1 MWQVNKSVHVACN
14 VRSRS
19 DQLSMYSCY
28 RKLLDFNL
36 PVCEDEHL
44 NAKSHNVV
52 AFSSLQRQLSFD
64 QGGACFVM
72 PPFHTL

>member
-1 MWQVNKSVHVACN
+1 
-14 VRSRS
+14 
-19 DQLSMYSCY
+19 MYSCY
-28 RKLLDFNL
+28 RKLLDSNL
-36 PVCEDEHL
+36 PVFEDEL
-44 NAKSHNVV
+44 VNAKLHNVV